1 MMLIEEEAMKKD
13 KTLKKNGFLTGAF
26 IATFCIVLTKILGIV
41 YVIPFHAI
49 IGEQGGALYGYAYT
63 IYLLF
68 MSLSSAGIP
77 LAISKIVSEYQ
88 TLGYYN
94 AKKRAFI
101 IGKKIALLLGFVC
114 FIILLLFAPMIAQAV
129 LGDLTGGN
137 TIEDVTFVI
146 RIIGTAILVVP
157 VLSIYRGYFEGHR
170 FMQIPS
176 FSQIVEQLVR
186 VFIIVLGSFMAL
198 KVFKLSLTS
207 AVGVAVFGATAG
219 AIVAYLYLV
228 FKKNK
233 NKSKFNEKIRSVNEP
248 IITNKQ
254 IFKKIVIYAL
264 PFIMIDIFKSLY
276 SYIDMVTVVEGL
288 VNYAN
293 FSVVD
298 AEVVMSMLSTWG
310 AKFNMILLALST
322 GIVVSLI
329 PNLTQ
334 SVVKKDQADSYHKIN
349 QSLSVLLFFTLPMS
363 LGISFLSEYIWNV
376 FYGSSVYGPSVL
388 AYYIFV
394 GLIVGLFTLV
404 ISILQVLKDYKTV
417 FISLV
422 VGVILKILLNSNLI
436 LAFYKMGLPAYYGV
450 ITASLIGYFVSFVI
464 CIVQLRYKY
473 KVRYEELVKNFMDI
487 LCGAML
493 MVVGLLVIKYLLPS
507 SSNRFV
513 SFLYVVIYTL
523 IGGSIYFIYAYK
535 SKLLFHVFG
544 DKVRDLFRKKKSKS
558 KRKRC

>member
-13 KTLKKNGFLTGAF
+13 KTMKKNGFLTGAF

>member
-1 MMLIEEEAMKKD
+1 MKKD
-13 KTLKKNGFLTGAF
+13 KTMKKNGFLTGAF

-101 IGKKIALLLGFVC
+101 IGKKIALLLGVVC

-233 NKSKFNEKIRSVNEP
+233 NKTKFNEKIRSVNEP

-487 LCGAML
+487 LCGAIL
-493 MVVGLLVIKYLLPS
+493 MIVGLLVIKYLLPS
-507 SSNRFV
+507 SANRFV
-513 SFLYVVIYTL
+513 SFLYILIYTL

-544 DKVRDLFRKKKSKS
+544 DNVRGLFCRKKSKN

>member
-1 MMLIEEEAMKKD
+1 MKKD
-13 KTLKKNGFLTGAF
+13 KTMKKNGFLTGAF

-101 IGKKIALLLGFVC
+101 IGKKIALLLGVVC
-114 FIILLLFAPMIAQAV
+114 FIILLLFAPVIAHAV

-137 TIEDVTFVI
+137 TIEDVIFVI
-146 RIIGTAILVVP
+146 RIIGTAILIVP

-207 AVGVAVFGATAG
+207 AVSVAVFGATAG

-228 FKKNK
+228 FKQNK
-233 NKSKFNEKIRSVNEP
+233 NKTKFNEKIRSVNEP

-254 IFKKIVIYAL
+254 IFKKIIIYAL

-349 QSLSVLLFFTLPMS
+349 QSLSVLLLFTLPMS

-394 GLIVGLFTLV
+394 GLIIGLFTLV

-417 FISLV
+417 FIGLV

-464 CIVQLRYKY
+464 CIIQLRYKY

-493 MVVGLLVIKYLLPS
+493 MIVGLLVIKYLFPS

-513 SFLYVVIYTL
+513 SFLYIVIYTL

-544 DKVRDLFRKKKSKS
+544 DKVRDLFRKKKIKN
-558 KRKRC
+558 KRKRY